1 MITVVPILIIAL
13 FTMHILDRY
22 STETLLNIEVLW
34 HDNSIVREKLTE
46 SKLKEDPLDCEKNR
60 LVRKLIKKYG
70 VHRGLW
76 YASFITVALIGFLSG
91 LLYSK
96 VDAGLCTFAE
106 LLVWFALIFFL
117 LGFVSHQFAIA
128 LGARKRLKKV
138 MNELGG
144 DKNGKKH

>member
-1 MITVVPILIIAL
+1 MITVVIILIIAL

-34 HDNSIVREKLTE
+34 HDNSIVREKLIE
-46 SKLKEDPLDCEKNR
+46 SKLNEDPLDCEKNR

-70 VHRGLW
+70 IHRGLK
-76 YASFITVALIGFLSG
+76 YATFITIAFFAFVSG
-91 LLYSK
+91 SLYSK
-96 VDAGLCTFAE
+96 VEAGLCTFAE

-117 LGFVSHQFAIA
+117 LGFVSHQFANA

-138 MNELGG
+138 
-144 DKNGKKH
+144 KKDLKADGIEVIE